1 MREMLPLYQAITTVE
16 LGDGKSTAFWHDVWT
31 GEESIAERFPAL
43 YSHCMLP
50 NQPVHLIVAEGLR
63 CHLVPRLTAEAILE
77 LATVNEL
84 LSRVVLTDN
93 RDGRNSAFARENGT
107 LHTSGL
113 YKMIKSAETHLIPAR
128 GPFWRSCAPP
138 RVQFFAWLLMHGRL
152 KSKSNLFRKKIVAD
166 PTCDLCHS
174 SPETAE
180 HPIFQCPFAA
190 SFWLHLGFSICP
202 DASICDLRSLGR
214 PASLPSAHFDT
225 FVLLCCWQLWKR
237 RNGIVFCQEDMP
249 LAHLLQMCKLEARA
263 WSCRL
268 PRDDVVVSDQWC
280 SVFSL
285 AI

>member
-1 MREMLPLYQAITTVE
+1 
-16 LGDGKSTAFWHDVWT
+16 
-31 GEESIAERFPAL
+31 
-43 YSHCMLP
+43 
-50 NQPVHLIVAEGLR
+50 
-63 CHLVPRLTAEAILE
+63 
-77 LATVNEL
+77 
-84 LSRVVLTDN
+84 
-93 RDGRNSAFARENGT
+93 
-107 LHTSGL
+107 
-113 YKMIKSAETHLIPAR
+113 MIKSSRDPLDPSTGA
-128 GPFWRSCAPP
+128 FWRSCAPP

-152 KSKSNLFRKKIVAD
+152 QSKSNLFSKKIVAD

-180 HPIFQCPFAA
+180 HLIFQCPFAA

-237 RNGIVFCQEDMP
+237 RNGIVFRQEDMP

-268 PRDDVVVSDQWC
+268 PRDDAVVSDQWC

-285 AI
+285 AM